1 MVRCLEGGGVCKNKR
16 TGFFFYISN
25 TDGHITED
33 SHILINESYTN
44 NSRETSNDTR
54 TQCFFM

>member
-1 MVRCLEGGGVCKNKR
+1 MYVRIKEQVLFC
-16 TGFFFYISN
+16 FFYISN